1 MKVLINLE
9 NKDHR
14 CFMWCRFRLINPQN
28 KIAETINK
36 LDKKVA
42 ANLNYSGIA
51 FSLDINDQENIEVDI
66 KCK

>member
-1 MKVLINLE
+1 MKGLINLK

-14 CFMWCRFRLINPQN
+14 CFMWCHFRLINPQN
-28 KIAETINK
+28 KNAETINK

-51 FSLDINDQENIEVDI
+51 FSLDIND
-66 KCK
+66 